1 MNTLL
6 IKSFIPNLKKGIVL
20 AFLLSLPTQLGI
32 HFWPDFTSVLG
43 IRIDYLSPTIYL
55 SDLLA
60 IILICLFLKFN
71 FKKTFWIWFF
81 QLFLYLFTTSIL
93 LSQNQGAALY
103 KLYKIFEFIFLGLAL
118 YQAREFGRDF
128 LSKGLSIVVI
138 FIFFL
143 GILQFIKG
151 SSIGF
156 WALGERFLS
165 GSIPSVATVQI
176 FGQEFLR
183 PYATFSH
190 PNSLAGF
197 VLVSLLLLFPWKSK
211 LEKAALLLGI
221 GLLILAWSQTVWL
234 GLLVYFSWLLLN
246 KRLKIFDAIS
256 LAVILFLSLLPVI
269 FADMLRT
276 QEIVTRK
283 ILFEAS
289 VNVFLQNP
297 LLGIGLNNFIPRL
310 PEFLP
315 SNKIWIL
322 QPVHNI
328 YLLLLT
334 EFGIIGSILLFWG
347 ARFLNLK
354 HLLKAFPFW
363 AILLTGTLDHYW
375 LTLQQ
380 NQLLLVVTLAY
391 LLKTK
396 EQ

>member
-43 IRIDYLSPTIYL
+43 IRIDYISPTIYL

-138 FIFFL
+138 FTFFL

-297 LLGIGLNNFIPRL
+297 LLGI
-310 PEFLP
+310 
-315 SNKIWIL
+315 
-322 QPVHNI
+322 
-328 YLLLLT
+328 
-334 EFGIIGSILLFWG
+334 
-347 ARFLNLK
+347 
-354 HLLKAFPFW
+354 
-363 AILLTGTLDHYW
+363 
-375 LTLQQ
+375 
-380 NQLLLVVTLAY
+380 
-391 LLKTK
+391 
-396 EQ
+396 